1 MKTEYINNQL
11 TLFFEGHIDSSN
23 APAFEKEINE
33 SVSAHNPGSVLIDAI
48 GLEYISSAG
57 LRVILKL
64 RKQFPDLKMINASSD
79 VYEILEVTGFTEI
92 IQVEKAYRVLDVS
105 GCTLIGE
112 GANGI
117 VYRYGRDT
125 IVKVYKDANSLE
137 DIKRE
142 RELAR
147 TAFIYGIPTAIPYDV
162 VKVGSTYGSVFEL
175 LNAKSFDEL
184 MIEDPDGNFEF
195 VASESVRVAKTMHST
210 DAPDGLPKQRDEA
223 LHWVEEVEE
232 YFSADEIN
240 KLRSLLTELPEE
252 GKMLHGDFHIK
263 NIMLQNGETLLIDM
277 DTLCTGYPIYELAFM
292 FNAYIGFGII
302 DRKCIE
308 DFFKISVET
317 AHSLWERML
326 ELYCETTDKEYLDSV
341 ERKAAL
347 IGYLRIMRRS
357 IRYFDSDTYDYK
369 KQFEACRE
377 KIREILPTID
387 DLLI

>member
-1 MKTEYINNQL
+1 MKTEFNNNQL

-23 APAFEKEINE
+23 TAEYEKEINASLTE
-33 SVSAHNPGSVLIDAI
+33 NNPGSVLIEASN
-48 GLEYISSAG
+48 LEYISSAG

-64 RKQFPDLKMINASSD
+64 KKKYPDLKIINVSSD

-92 IQVEKAYRVLDVS
+92 IEVEKAYRILDVS
-105 GCTLIGE
+105 GCTLMGE
-112 GANGI
+112 GANGL
-117 VYRYGRDT
+117 VYRYDKDT
-125 IVKVYKDANSLE
+125 IVKVYKDANSLD

-184 MIEDPDGNFEF
+184 MIEDAEGNFEF
-195 VASESVRVAKTMHST
+195 VASESIRVAKTMHST
-210 DAPDGLPKQRDEA
+210 DAPEGLPKQRDEA
-223 LHWVEEVEE
+223 LHWVKEVEE
-232 YFSADEIN
+232 YFSDDDIN
-240 KLRSLLTELPEE
+240 KLRSLIENLPED
-252 GKMLHGDFHIK
+252 GRMLHGDFHIK

-292 FNAYIGFGII
+292 FNAYIGFGVI

-308 DFFKISVET
+308 DFFKISADT
-317 AHSLWERML
+317 ARKLWNRML
-326 ELYCETTDKEYLDSV
+326 ELYCETSDRDYLDSV
-341 ERKAAL
+341 ERKASL

-357 IRYFDSDTYDYK
+357 IRYFDCDTYDYK
-369 KQFEACRE
+369 KQFEACRD
-377 KIREILPTID
+377 KILEILPTID
-387 DLLI
+387 DLLL